1 MIPQRCGRTLP
12 PPAQGFICFTAGIT
26 RRFWYG
32 ETMKE
37 KFIEA
42 GEIVNTH
49 GVRGEVKIMPW
60 TDTPEFLKA
69 IKTLYI
75 DGAAVRVLSSRI
87 HKGALL
93 ASIEGIGNVND
104 AMRLKGK
111 RVFIDRDDAALP
123 EGRFFIQDIIGA
135 SVVTESGESVGT
147 LTEVIDAPAG
157 MIYVVRGETEHLIPA
172 VPEFVLHTD
181 ADNGVITVRLIEG
194 M

>member
-1 MIPQRCGRTLP
+1 
-12 PPAQGFICFTAGIT
+12 
-26 RRFWYG
+26 
-32 ETMKE
+32 MKE

-172 VPEFVLHTD
+172 VDEFILSTD
-181 ADNGVITVRLIEG
+181 ADAGVITVRLIEG

>member
-1 MIPQRCGRTLP
+1 
-12 PPAQGFICFTAGIT
+12 
-26 RRFWYG
+26 
-32 ETMKE
+32 MKE

-157 MIYVVRGETEHLIPA
+157 MIYVVRGETELLIPA

>member
-1 MIPQRCGRTLP
+1 
-12 PPAQGFICFTAGIT
+12 
-26 RRFWYG
+26 
-32 ETMKE
+32 MKE

-60 TDTPEFLKA
+60 TDTPEFLRA

-75 DGAAVRVLSSRI
+75 DGRAVRVLAARV
-87 HKGALL
+87 HKGAVL
-93 ASIEGIGNVND
+93 ATLEGVADVNA

-135 SVVTESGESVGT
+135 EVVTETGERVGT
-147 LTEVIDAPAG
+147 LAEAIDAPAG
-157 MIYVVRGETEHLIPA
+157 MIYVVRGDAEHLIPA
-172 VPEFVLHTD
+172 VPEFVLRTD
-181 ADNGVITVRLIEG
+181 VDNGVITVRLIEG

>member
-1 MIPQRCGRTLP
+1 
-12 PPAQGFICFTAGIT
+12 
-26 RRFWYG
+26 
-32 ETMKE
+32 MKE

-60 TDTPEFLKA
+60 TDTPEFLRA

-75 DGAAVRVLSSRI
+75 DGRAVRVLAARV
-87 HKGALL
+87 HKGAVL
-93 ASIEGIGNVND
+93 ATLEGVADVNA

-135 SVVTESGESVGT
+135 EVVTETGERVGT
-147 LTEVIDAPAG
+147 LAEAIDAPAG
-157 MIYVVRGETEHLIPA
+157 MVYVVRGETEHLIPA
-172 VPEFVLHTD
+172 VPEFVLRTD
-181 ADNGVITVRLIEG
+181 VDNGVITVRLIEG